1 MELGERGGGTGRRE
15 GRENRGRNVIYEKRI
30 KKKMYLNR
38 GTFLANFIN
47 LKSVSVVVMTVLENL
62 K

>member
-1 MELGERGGGTGRRE
+1 
-15 GRENRGRNVIYEKRI
+15 
-30 KKKMYLNR
+30 MYLNR